1 MALWA
6 GQVNYDKSQGLI
18 QLGRQHVE
26 MNVLGKIACSLKGGA
41 FYYFKTRDRRKCSL
55 FTVER
60 CSPKTN
66 RVISPTVKYAEKT
79 GPGKSVH

>member
-26 MNVLGKIACSLKGGA
+26 MNVLGKIEVFTKG
-41 FYYFKTRDRRKCSL
+41 
-55 FTVER
+55 R
-60 CSPKTN
+60 CFLL
-66 RVISPTVKYAEKT
+66 
-79 GPGKSVH
+79 